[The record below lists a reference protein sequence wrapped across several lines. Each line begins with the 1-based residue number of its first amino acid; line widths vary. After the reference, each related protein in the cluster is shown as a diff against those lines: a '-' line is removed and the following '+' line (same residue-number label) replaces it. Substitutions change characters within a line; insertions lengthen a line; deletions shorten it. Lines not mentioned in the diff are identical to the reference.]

1 MGMDIAK
8 FETEMNRGFLQ
19 VLVLVVLEREMYG
32 YLILRFLEE
41 SGYPVE
47 ESTLYPLLR
56 RLEKYGLVRSR
67 WQVTDDRPKKY
78 YIVSA
83 AGRTVR
89 KRLLAKW
96 KHQDTILAELSTQQ
110 EER

>member
-1 MGMDIAK
+1 MDENITK

-19 VLVLVVLEREMYG
+19 VMVLVVLEREMYG
-32 YLILRFLEE
+32 YLILRFLEK

-56 RLEKYGLVRSR
+56 RLEKYGLVKSR
-67 WQVTDDRPKKY
+67 WQVEDDRPKKY

-83 AGRTVR
+83 PGRTVR
-89 KRLLAKW
+89 KKLLAKW
-96 KHQDTILAELSTQQ
+96 KHQDAILTELSKQYK
-110 EER
+110 EK